1 MTYTY
6 VDDLVKAV
14 DVPKN
19 GITSHTVF
27 QDEYVKVVLFGF
39 DAGQELSEHTA
50 SMPAVLHFLQG
61 QARVTLGQDAQE
73 AQAGT
78 WIHLPAR
85 LPHSLYAK
93 TPVIMLLT
101 LVKSGK
107 CDPESAA
114 PAR

>member
-6 VDDLVKAV
+6 VDDLVKTV
-14 DVPKN
+14 DIPKN
-19 GITSHTVF
+19 GITSRTVF
-27 QDEYVKVVLFGF
+27 QDEHLKVVLFGF
-39 DAGQELSEHTA
+39 DAGQELSKHTA
-50 SMPAVLHFLQG
+50 PMPAVMHFLQG

-78 WIHLPAR
+78 WIHLPVR

-101 LVKSGK
+101 LVKAGK
-107 CDPESAA
+107 CGPESTAQA
-114 PAR
+114 H

>member
-6 VDDLVKAV
+6 VDNLVKAV
-14 DVPKN
+14 DIPKI

-27 QDEYVKVVLFGF
+27 QDEHLKVVLFGF
-39 DAGQELSEHTA
+39 DTGQDLSEHTA
-50 SMPAVLHFLQG
+50 SMSAVMHFLQG

-73 AQAGT
+73 VQAGT
-78 WIHLPAR
+78 WIHLHAR
-85 LPHSLYAK
+85 LPHSLCAK

-101 LVKSGK
+101 LVKAGK
-107 CDPESAA
+107 CDPESTS

>member
-1 MTYTY
+1 MVYTY

-14 DVPKN
+14 DIPTN
-19 GITSHTVF
+19 GITSRTLF
-27 QDEYVKVVLFGF
+27 QDDRMKVVLFGF

-50 SMPAVLHFLQG
+50 SMPAVMHFLQG
-61 QARVTLGQDAQE
+61 QARLTLGQDAQE

-85 LPHSLYAK
+85 LPHSVYAK

-101 LVKSGK
+101 LLKAGK
-107 CDPESAA
+107 GDLESAGQGS
-114 PAR
+114 